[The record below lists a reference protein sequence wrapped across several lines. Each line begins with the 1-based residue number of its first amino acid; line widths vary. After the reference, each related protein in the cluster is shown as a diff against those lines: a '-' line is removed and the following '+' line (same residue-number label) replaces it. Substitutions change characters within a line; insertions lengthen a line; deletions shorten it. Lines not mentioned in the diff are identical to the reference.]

1 MAVKL
6 RLRRMGK
13 KKQPIYKMVAADSR
27 SPRDGKFLE
36 AVGFYNPLTN
46 PHTLDLKEDRIMYWL
61 NVGAQPTNTVKSLLR
76 QKGITLKKEL
86 ISKGLDEEKVKSEL
100 ENWQKMKEAGSIKK
114 ADRKL
119 SKKAKAK
126 QEAQASGDAA
136 ETQPPAEETKKE
148 AQASADTVETPVQ
161 AEETKP
167 KDQATTETSDTADTV
182 ETPAQAEE
190 TKPEVQ
196 ATAETSDTADK
207 AETPAKAEETKAE
220 DKTEKS

>member
-1 MAVKL
+1 LAVKL

-86 ISKGLDEEKVKSEL
+86 LSKGLDEEKVKSEL
-100 ENWQKMKEAGSIKK
+100 ENWQKIKEAGSMKK
-114 ADRKL
+114 ADKKL

-126 QEAQASGDAA
+126 QEAEAS
-136 ETQPPAEETKKE
+136 TPVEETKPE
-148 AQASADTVETPVQ
+148 AQDATKTSAATVSTETPAQTEEIKPEVQASADV
-161 AEETKP
+161 
-167 KDQATTETSDTADTV
+167 TENKA
-182 ETPAQAEE
+182 PAEE
-190 TKPEVQ
+190 TKPE
-196 ATAETSDTADK
+196 
-207 AETPAKAEETKAE
+207 
-220 DKTEKS
+220 DKTE

>member
-1 MAVKL
+1 LAVKL

-86 ISKGLDEEKVKSEL
+86 LSKGLDEEKVKSEL
-100 ENWQKMKEAGSIKK
+100 DNWQKMKEAGSMKK
-114 ADRKL
+114 ADKKL

-126 QEAQASGDAA
+126 QEAQAS
-136 ETQPPAEETKKE
+136 
-148 AQASADTVETPVQ
+148 ADTTEAPVQ
-161 AEETKP
+161 AEEIKP
-167 KDQATTETSDTADTV
+167 EAKDTAKTSDTAEST
-182 ETPAQAEE
+182 ETPAQTEE

-196 ATAETSDTADK
+196 TSADAKENK
-207 AETPAKAEETKAE
+207 ASVEETKPE
-220 DKTEKS
+220 DKTE

>member
-36 AVGFYNPLTN
+36 AVGFYNPLTK

-76 QKGITLKKEL
+76 QQGITLKKEL

-100 ENWQKMKEAGSIKK
+100 ENWQKLKEAGSMKK
-114 ADRKL
+114 SEKKL
-119 SKKAKAK
+119 SRKAKAK
-126 QEAQASGDAA
+126 QEAEAAAPVAEDQA
-136 ETQPPAEETKKE
+136 PAEEAK
-148 AQASADTVETPVQ
+148 P
-161 AEETKP
+161 EET
-167 KDQATTETSDTADTV
+167 AG
-182 ETPAQAEE
+182 
-190 TKPEVQ
+190 
-196 ATAETSDTADK
+196 
-207 AETPAKAEETKAE
+207 
-220 DKTEKS
+220 

>member
-1 MAVKL
+1 
-6 RLRRMGK
+6 MGK

-86 ISKGLDEEKVKSEL
+86 LTKGLDEEKVKSEL

-126 QEAQASGDAA
+126 QEAQASGEAA
-136 ETQPPAEETKKE
+136 EKQPPVEETKKE

-182 ETPAQAEE
+182 ETPAQVEE

-196 ATAETSDTADK
+196 ATAESSDTADK
-207 AETPAKAEETKAE
+207 AETSAKAEETKAE

>member
-36 AVGFYNPLTN
+36 SVGFYNPLTN
-46 PHTLDLKEDRIMYWL
+46 PHTLNLNEDRIMYWL

-86 ISKGLDEEKVKSEL
+86 LSKGLDEEKVKSEL
-100 ENWQKMKEAGSIKK
+100 ENWQKIKEAGSMKK
-114 ADRKL
+114 TDKKL

-126 QEAQASGDAA
+126 KEAQDSAA
-136 ETQPPAEETKKE
+136 DTETATPAEE
-148 AQASADTVETPVQ
+148 
-161 AEETKP
+161 P
-167 KDQATTETSDTADTV
+167 KV
-182 ETPAQAEE
+182 
-190 TKPEVQ
+190 
-196 ATAETSDTADK
+196 
-207 AETPAKAEETKAE
+207 E
-220 DKTEKS
+220 DKTE

>member
-86 ISKGLDEEKVKSEL
+86 LSKGLDEEKVKSEL
-100 ENWQKMKEAGSIKK
+100 ENWQKIKEAGSMKK
-114 ADRKL
+114 ADKKL

-126 QEAQASGDAA
+126 QEAEAS
-136 ETQPPAEETKKE
+136 TPVEETKPE
-148 AQASADTVETPVQ
+148 AQDATKTSAAADSTETPAQTEEIKPEVQASADV
-161 AEETKP
+161 
-167 KDQATTETSDTADTV
+167 TENKA
-182 ETPAQAEE
+182 PAEE
-190 TKPEVQ
+190 TKPE
-196 ATAETSDTADK
+196 
-207 AETPAKAEETKAE
+207 
-220 DKTEKS
+220 DKTE

>member
-46 PHTLDLKEDRIMYWL
+46 PHTLDLKEDRILYWL

-86 ISKGLDEEKVKSEL
+86 LSKGLDEEKVKSEL
-100 ENWQKMKEAGSIKK
+100 ENWQKMKEAGSMKK

-126 QEAQASGDAA
+126 QEAQASGEAA
-136 ETQPPAEETKKE
+136 EKQPPVEETKKE
-148 AQASADTVETPVQ
+148 AQATAETPGI
-161 AEETKP
+161 
-167 KDQATTETSDTADTV
+167 ADAV

-196 ATAETSDTADK
+196 ATAESSDTADK
-207 AETPAKAEETKAE
+207 AETPAQAEETKAE
-220 DKTEKS
+220 DKTE